1 MNNILYYS
9 NFCNHC
15 KNLLNFISKF
25 KKIDEIHFICIDHRE
40 KNNNGEINI
49 ILSNGQKILLP
60 PNVTKVPALML
71 LNRGRRVLFGEEII
85 NFFKPKKNIYNQI
98 NNNEPLAFSF
108 DSKNEVISDTFSFLD
123 MSAKDLL
130 AKGNG
135 GLRLLHN
142 YATLDLQ
149 DNIETPPETNIS
161 KSKQNLDI
169 NKIQEQRNQI

>member
-1 MNNILYYS
+1 M
-9 NFCNHC
+9 
-15 KNLLNFISKF
+15 
-25 KKIDEIHFICIDHRE
+25 
-40 KNNNGEINI
+40 
-49 ILSNGQKILLP
+49 
-60 PNVTKVPALML
+60 
-71 LNRGRRVLFGEEII
+71 II
-85 NFFKPKKNIYNQI
+85 N
-98 NNNEPLAFSF
+98 LFSF